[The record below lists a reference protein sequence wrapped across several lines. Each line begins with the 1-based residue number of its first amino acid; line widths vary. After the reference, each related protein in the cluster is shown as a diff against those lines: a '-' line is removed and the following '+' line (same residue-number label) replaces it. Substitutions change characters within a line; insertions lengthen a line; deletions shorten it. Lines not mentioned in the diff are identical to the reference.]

1 MTCHRF
7 AGRSWR
13 LAKKIHFILF
23 SLECF
28 PMPTLSEHIR
38 SRNPSAI
45 RLAGI
50 RFAGRRDGTRALNVA
65 IGNVSLPM
73 HPAMT
78 RRLHGMAAPESPF
91 CGGVVRYTPT
101 VGLDE
106 TRQAFLNILGASGLP
121 TRDLHVLITDG
132 GSQAMALVILACCGP
147 AGTTEAPL
155 FLIDA
160 AYPNYKSFAERLG
173 RATVSFSRMLE
184 DDGRFTLP
192 RLEKIGEML
201 SRHRPGALV
210 VIPYDNPTGQ
220 YYDHQT
226 MVQLARL
233 CVEHDLWMVSD
244 EAYRELYYTG
254 GRPTSIWAISE
265 EEAPGITGRRI
276 SIETASK
283 VWNGCGLRI
292 GALVTD
298 NLEMHTRCEAENT
311 ANLCSN
317 APGQWVFGALA
328 ELSHEELRAWFHKQR
343 EYYRPMMEAFA
354 ARTRELLPGVVV
366 GLPSAALYTVVD
378 LRRLVGPDFDSQ
390 DFVMWCAEEGVVDLD
405 GEPWTLLM
413 APMPEF
419 YSALSGA
426 DNPGRTQMRV
436 AFVETPEIMARVPVL
451 LAALLQKYL
460 KRPSLL
466 REA

>member
-1 MTCHRF
+1 
-7 AGRSWR
+7 
-13 LAKKIHFILF
+13 
-23 SLECF
+23 
-28 PMPTLSEHIR
+28 MPTLSKHIR

-73 HPAMT
+73 HPAMIH
-78 RRLHGMAAPESPF
+78 RLHGLAAPESPF
-91 CGGVVRYTPT
+91 CEGVVRYTPT
-101 VGLDE
+101 VGTDE
-106 TRQAFLNILGASGLP
+106 TRRAFLNVLGASGLP
-121 TRDLHVLITDG
+121 TQGLHVLVTDG
-132 GSQAMALVILACCGP
+132 GSQAMELVTLACCGP

-155 FLIDA
+155 LLIDA
-160 AYPNYKSFAERLG
+160 AYPNYKAFAQRLG
-173 RATVSFSRMLE
+173 RATVSFSRLLE

-192 RLEKIGEML
+192 RPEEIRDLL

-220 YYDHQT
+220 YYDHPT

-265 EEAPGITGRRI
+265 EEVPGITGRRI

-298 NLEMHTRCEAENT
+298 NLELHTRCEAENT
-311 ANLCSN
+311 ASLCSN
-317 APGQWVFGALA
+317 ALGQWVFGALA
-328 ELSHEELRAWFHKQR
+328 GLSHEELRAWFHQQR

-354 ARTRELLPGVVV
+354 AHTRELVPGVVV
-366 GLPSAALYTVVD
+366 GQPSAALYTVVD
-378 LRRLVGPDFDSQ
+378 LRRVVGPDFNAQ
-390 DFVMWCAEEGVVDLD
+390 DFVMWCAEEGAVDLD
-405 GEPWTLLM
+405 GEPWTLLL

-436 AFVETPEIMARVPVL
+436 AFVEAPEVMARVPVL

-460 KRPSLL
+460 KRPAVLQ
-466 REA
+466 EA